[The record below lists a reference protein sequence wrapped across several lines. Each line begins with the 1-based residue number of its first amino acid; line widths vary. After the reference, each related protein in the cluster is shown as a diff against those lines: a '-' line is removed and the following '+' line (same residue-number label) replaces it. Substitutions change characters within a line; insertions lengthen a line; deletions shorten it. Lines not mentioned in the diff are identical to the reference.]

1 MKYWLKKFF
10 VYPTIKWIASRKEY
24 WIFRLLQLAI
34 ITVSGSVLA
43 IILLIIFNIAWKSL
57 WQMIMIP
64 FLLFHF
70 LLVFY
75 TIIIIIW
82 VSVRRLHDT
91 DKSAWWLLL
100 WPIALINI
108 MFIKGWSYK
117 ENRYLSINKTIKPI
131 NNKVKNRW
139 LIAISAIGIHISIW
153 SIYAYSVMK
162 KPLEDLLWWESTD
175 ISFWFSIA
183 ILCLWLSAAFLG
195 KFVEKYWPRASW
207 IFCSVFYGIGVAGI
221 WLAVTMQSLVL
232 FYLTFGVLWGI
243 GLWVWYITPVSTLVK
258 WFPDRR
264 GLATGMAIMWFWFSA
279 MIFWPLMAKL
289 FISVGI
295 SNTFYILWFVYFT
308 LIFLSSL
315 YIAPPKKWWLPE
327 NMKNA
332 ESKKNH
338 VKDLAQCTAPEA
350 AKTLRFYLMWAMF
363 FINITCWIA
372 IISVASPM
380 AQDVAGLTAM
390 QAATMVGFLGIF
402 NWGGRLIWSTLSDYL
417 GRANTYA
424 LFFVIQIIAF
434 FTLPLI
440 VNAILFQT
448 ILFLILTCYGWG
460 FAICPAFLWDLFGT
474 KQLGAIHGYTLT
486 AWAAAGVVG
495 PTLVSYIRVTTGSY
509 NQTLYIFATGF
520 VVAFILSIFMKLN
533 IKKIR
538 NS

>member
-1 MKYWLKKFF
+1 M
-10 VYPTIKWIASRKEY
+10 E
-24 WIFRLLQLAI
+24 
-34 ITVSGSVLA
+34 
-43 IILLIIFNIAWKSL
+43 
-57 WQMIMIP
+57 
-64 FLLFHF
+64 
-70 LLVFY
+70 
-75 TIIIIIW
+75 
-82 VSVRRLHDT
+82 
-91 DKSAWWLLL
+91 
-100 WPIALINI
+100 
-108 MFIKGWSYK
+108 
-117 ENRYLSINKTIKPI
+117 
-131 NNKVKNRW
+131 KVKNRW
-139 LIAISAIGIHISIW
+139 LIAMSAIWIHISIW

-183 ILCLWLSAAFLG
+183 ILCLGLSAAFLW
-195 KFVEKYWPRASW
+195 KYVEKYWPRAAG
-207 IFCSVFYGIGVAGI
+207 IFCSLFYGIGVAGI
-221 WLAVTMQSLVL
+221 GLAVTMQSLVL

-243 GLWVWYITPVSTLVK
+243 GLWVGYITPVSTLVK

-264 GLATGMAIMWFWFSA
+264 GLATGMAIMGFGFSS

-289 FISVGI
+289 FVWVWIA
-295 SNTFYILWFVYFT
+295 NAFYILWAIYFT

-350 AKTLRFYLMWAMF
+350 AKTLRFYLMWVMF

-402 NWGGRLIWSTLSDYL
+402 NGTGRLVWSSLSDYL
-417 GRANTYA
+417 WRANTYT
-424 LFFVIQIIAF
+424 LFFAIQIIAF

-460 FAICPAFLWDLFGT
+460 FSICPAFLWDLFGT
-474 KQLGAIHGYTLT
+474 KQLWAIHGYTLT
-486 AWAAAGVVG
+486 AWAAAGVVW
-495 PTLVSYIRVTTGSY
+495 PTLVSYIRETTWDY
-509 NQTLYIFATGF
+509 KLTLYIFATGF
-520 VVAFILSIFMKLN
+520 VIAFILSILMKLN
-533 IKKIR
+533 IKKIQT
-538 NS
+538 NN